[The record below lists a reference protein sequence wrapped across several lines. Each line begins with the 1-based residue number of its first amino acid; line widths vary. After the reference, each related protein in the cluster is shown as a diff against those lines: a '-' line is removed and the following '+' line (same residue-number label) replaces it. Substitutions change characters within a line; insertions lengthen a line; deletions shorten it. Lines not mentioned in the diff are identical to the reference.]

1 MKRYHHMTII
11 VSLLLNLAYSQTP
24 APFHKGVNLSNWF
37 QKSSMQEVHF
47 SRYTY
52 ADFVDIQSLGVDVI
66 RLPINLHGM
75 SSGEPDYIVDPIL
88 LDFLDQIIDW
98 SETLGLHLILDNHS
112 FSPTGETTPAVNAP
126 LSAIWPQLA
135 EHFIDRDS
143 TLYFEILNEPYGI
156 SGFVWD
162 TIQQNV
168 VSLIRQ
174 IDPNRT
180 LIVGPTSWNSY
191 NNLADM
197 MNYSDDNLIYT
208 FHFYDPFIFTHQG
221 ASWTD
226 PSMAP
231 LAGVP
236 FPYGASPMPGV
247 PPELQNTW
255 IQDNMLSYPSQGNV
269 AYLRGLMD
277 IAAAFRDT
285 RNVAIYCGE
294 FGVYIPNAI
303 NGQRVV
309 WYNEVTRYL
318 DSLDISWTM
327 WDYHGGFGL
336 YEAGGYDLF
345 DHDLNIPLVEAMGFT
360 PPIQTEYVFQP
371 DSTAFYVYDDGLGKN
386 MVTDNSST
394 GIIELYNSENSHSG
408 TYSLYWTDANQ
419 YERIGFNF
427 RPDKDLSVLLAQ
439 DYYLTFWTRA
449 LGSAISFDLR
459 FLDSKTAI
467 PEDHPWRMG
476 ITLSATDINWD
487 GNWHYIQLPLSDLAE
502 KGSWDGDWFEPM
514 GLFDWSA
521 VDKLEIT
528 SEHGAFDGAELWFDD
543 IRIVDQQTADIDSD
557 APKPHSFLVSPNYPN
572 PFNPETTI
580 SYYLPEAALVTIR
593 LFDILGRELDVL
605 LNQPM
610 SAGQHQFSINAGLK
624 HYETGIY
631 IARIEVGDQSRFIKM
646 LYLK

>member
-1 MKRYHHMTII
+1 MKTAR
-11 VSLLLNLAYSQTP
+11 LLFVFIFMLPTLVYCQNS
-24 APFHKGVNLSNWF
+24 APFQRGVNLSNWF
-37 QKSSMQEVHF
+37 QKNSIQEVHF

-52 ADFVDIQSLGVDVI
+52 EDFVDIQSLGVDVI

-75 SSGEPDYIVDPIL
+75 TSGEPEYIVDPIL

-98 SETLGLHLILDNHS
+98 TEALGLHLILDNHS
-112 FSPTGETTPAVNAP
+112 FSPTGATTPSVNAP

-156 SGFVWD
+156 SGFIWD

-191 NNLADM
+191 NNLAEM
-197 MNYSDDNLIYT
+197 MNYSDNNLIYT

-226 PSMAP
+226 PSMES

-247 PPELQNTW
+247 PPELLNTW
-255 IQDNMLSYPSQGNV
+255 IQNNMLSYPSQGNV
-269 AYLRGLMD
+269 AHMRELID
-277 IAAAFRDT
+277 IAATFRES
-285 RNVAIYCGE
+285 RGVPIYCGE
-294 FGVYIPNAI
+294 FGVYIRNAI
-303 NGQRVV
+303 DGQRVE
-309 WYNEVTRYL
+309 WYNEVTHYL

-360 PPIQTEYVFQP
+360 APSQTGYVSQA
-371 DSTAFYVYDDGLGKN
+371 DSTGFYCYDDGIGKN
-386 MVTDNSST
+386 IVTDNSST
-394 GIIELYNSENSHSG
+394 GTIEMYNSENSHSG
-408 TYSLYWTDANQ
+408 NYSLYWTEANQ

-427 RPDKDLSVLLAQ
+427 WPDKDLSSLVAD
-439 DYYLTFWTRA
+439 DYCLTLWARA
-449 LGSAISFDLR
+449 LGPAISFDIR
-459 FLDSKTAI
+459 FIDSKTAI
-467 PEDHPWRMG
+467 PEDHPWRKG
-476 ITLSATDINWD
+476 ITLTAADINWD
-487 GNWHYIQLPLSDLAE
+487 GSWQYIQLPLSELEE

-521 VDKLEIT
+521 VDILEIS
-528 SEHGAFDGAELWFDD
+528 SEQGAFNEAELWFDD
-543 IRIVDQQTADIDSD
+543 IRIVDQQAADIDSGM
-557 APKPHSFLVSPNYPN
+557 PTPHSFFVNPNYPN

-580 SYYLPEAALVTIR
+580 SYYLPEASPVKISV
-593 LFDILGRELDVL
+593 FDIQGRELDVL
-605 LNQPM
+605 LNQQM
-610 SAGQHQFSINAGLK
+610 SAGQHQSIVNAGLK
-624 HYETGIY
+624 QYKTGIY
-631 IARIEVGDQSRFIKM
+631 FARVDAGGQSRVVKM